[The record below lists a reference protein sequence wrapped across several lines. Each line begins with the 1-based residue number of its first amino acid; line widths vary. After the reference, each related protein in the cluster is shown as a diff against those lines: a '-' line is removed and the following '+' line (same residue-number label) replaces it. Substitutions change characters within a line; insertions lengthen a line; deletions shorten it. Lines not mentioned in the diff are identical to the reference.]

1 LQIVAKRQFILSLN
15 RIYQFLKANGFWP
28 NTSKTLC
35 RNQKDTIDAITFSSF
50 STYFANCLDCT
61 TSSLSVELNVLC
73 PFIYDSAPALPNGKL
88 YKPELH
94 GAIRY
99 CLKKDIRDEC
109 PSPIIW
115 YVHDD
120 GSNID
125 EVVDSV
131 ERSIK
136 VQALP
141 WFERFSDLAELL
153 RTLQEEPQKDAST
166 GNFGYGNPDSPLV
179 HYISGFI
186 ALRLGDLRLAKRS
199 LDQLLQGKSEEL
211 KFPIVYDTLKSLQH
225 VEL

>member
-1 LQIVAKRQFILSLN
+1 
-15 RIYQFLKANGFWP
+15 
-28 NTSKTLC
+28 
-35 RNQKDTIDAITFSSF
+35 
-50 STYFANCLDCT
+50 
-61 TSSLSVELNVLC
+61 
-73 PFIYDSAPALPNGKL
+73 
-88 YKPELH
+88 
-94 GAIRY
+94 
-99 CLKKDIRDEC
+99 
-109 PSPIIW
+109 
-115 YVHDD
+115 VHDD